1 MEQKYDM
8 PIILDSVTTE
18 TDYEGDMMST
28 RLIIWNLEF
37 TLKGYIFPSIKNS
50 EIIRMAN
57 TNIYV
62 DATSD
67 TLQQIIIY
75 TANGH
80 GTFAENETVRSANT
94 NLIGVVVKHDVDTS
108 TGVIDTNYL
117 TIRNFNAKV
126 KGGEILTGDTSGTSR
141 MVTAM
146 DRVYQVPFKALSVST
161 VPNPYD
167 AEPDDE
173 FGFSDTIE
181 QWPNT
186 IT

>member
-1 MEQKYDM
+1 M
-8 PIILDSVTTE
+8 
-18 TDYEGDMMST
+18 
-28 RLIIWNLEF
+28 
-37 TLKGYIFPSIKNS
+37 
-50 EIIRMAN
+50 
-57 TNIYV
+57 
-62 DATSD
+62 
-67 TLQQIIIY
+67 
-75 TANGH
+75 
-80 GTFAENETVRSANT
+80 
-94 NLIGVVVKHDVDTS
+94 VVKHDIDTS